1 MPEKEQVSE
10 IQWHIDEFAD
20 VELKDARLNRRC
32 AELAGQLD
40 MNPEGP
46 INQACEDWAD
56 TKAAGIDL
64 RRDRVSMTGSGSR
77 YISSRNSGQG

>member
-1 MPEKEQVSE
+1 MPEPANVAENQR
-10 IQWHIDEFAD
+10 HIDEFAD

-40 MNPEGP
+40 MNPEGS

-56 TKAAGIDL
+56 TKAAY
-64 RRDRVSMTGSGSR
+64 RFSPTKK
-77 YISSRNSGQG
+77 